1 MSLPIPEDNLSTVRL
16 NNRLMTSWLRQ
27 CFASPK
33 SLAFLGSTAIAAAA
47 ALAVLSGKSLLSA
60 SPVDEDAVIRP
71 VAEQMPLII
80 PKGRHGQATFDA
92 KTVEP
97 PLTRDSVEQQ
107 TFGQQTPDA
116 STESGRNSA
125 TPPRDNRQPLR
136 LPVLSVAAPA
146 PAPAPTPARA
156 PAPESQNQI
165 QSFPPSGLNFVLAA
179 GISSMPYEPANAS
192 TWNQAGHVMR
202 GVPISAVSLGTEPQT
217 PQQPTTQVPG
227 ALISSAQQLPP
238 ATPVPATPMPIQE
251 PPVTRLPGPDPSIE
265 RSNGG
270 SAAHSPST
278 NFNSAGSEDI
288 PTFPPLPSPPSLS
301 SGQQGWLHVPENS
314 TLQTP
319 FDSTNPSPNSVI
331 LQTPDVPPAGSGRI
345 MSQTTVVSGNQSRA
359 YGHSLSAPAPGTSG
373 FRATIEADASRWM
386 NPYSG
391 RTDQMPAGPEQPITP
406 TPSVVLPPDFSA
418 WWDPLVRQ
426 QAGIAPRSL
435 PVDVAGLVQ
444 QALIYSPQVQVLQAD
459 PEVQYR
465 IVRQEEAAFDWRA
478 FLEGKFDDLSDP
490 IGNALTTGDNSTRFD
505 DHRANGAGGVKR
517 RTETGGEVRLAQQLG
532 HQYNNSQFLMPNP
545 QSTTR
550 MELSF
555 RQPLLSQAGTVY
567 NEHQIILARINANS
581 AGDETLKE
589 LQTHLLNVAETY
601 WRLYRSRAEF
611 FQRQKLL
618 VSAQNVLTTLEGR
631 NQVDTIPRQILR
643 ARAAVARAES
653 RMQRAV
659 TDIRNAESQLRLL
672 VNNPE
677 MLNGGPVEFTPIE
690 SPAMMPGTTGL
701 RDSLQTALVNRP
713 DISRAIRQMRA
724 SGVRLGVSKN
734 EMLPKLDFIVSTYV
748 AGLQNDLQLGDA
760 FLDQYRHG
768 RPGYTIGLEFE
779 VPLGNRAAKARMEQR
794 QWELTRAINGFKAT
808 VETSLTEVEI
818 VNREVETAWRDL
830 LGKYQAMVAA
840 QNEVSYLQDRFD
852 VLPLIEDS
860 SILLLEDLLD
870 GFERLADEESAF
882 AQAQATYAVA
892 TIQLREATGT
902 LMRSRFATPEIE
914 PSETEWMT
922 SRVDQAASDAV
933 SRRVKPVSLRSDP
946 SERESSIKPVS
957 VLPTANSEISA
968 PSPRPRTENT
978 SVGGHSFG
986 HSSGR

>member
-1 MSLPIPEDNLSTVRL
+1 MSVPIPEDNLSTMRSIDCS
-16 NNRLMTSWLRQ
+16 MTAWLWQ

-33 SLAFLGSTAIAAAA
+33 SLAFLGTVAIAAAA
-47 ALAVLSGKSLLSA
+47 AIAVVPGKSLLSA
-60 SPVDEDAVIRP
+60 SLADDDYAIGP
-71 VAEQMPLII
+71 VAEQFPLII
-80 PKGRHGQATFDA
+80 PKGRPGQVTFHA
-92 KTVEP
+92 NSEEP
-97 PLTRDSVEQQ
+97 PRTSNSVENL
-107 TFGQQTPDA
+107 TLGWQTPTTATGSIHNSASPRPD
-116 STESGRNSA
+116 STEL
-125 TPPRDNRQPLR
+125 LR
-136 LPVLSVAAPA
+136 LPVLKVAAPKSM
-146 PAPAPTPARA
+146 PGNEKQP
-156 PAPESQNQI
+156 
-165 QSFPPSGLNFVLAA
+165 QSYGPSGLNFVKDA
-179 GISSMPYEPANAS
+179 GISAVPYEPVKAD
-192 TWNQAGHVMR
+192 TWNQAQPVIR
-202 GVPISAVSLGTEPQT
+202 DVPVNVVSLGTEPQI
-217 PQQPTTQVPG
+217 PQQSTTQDPGNSVPFIQPGQPTT
-227 ALISSAQQLPP
+227 
-238 ATPVPATPMPIQE
+238 PVPPPPLPIQE
-251 PPVTRLPGPDPSIE
+251 GPIAPLPEIIPSIKRTDAE
-265 RSNGG
+265 SWTP
-270 SAAHSPST
+270 SPSIT
-278 NFNSAGSEDI
+278 SNPGDSQDV
-288 PTFPPLPSPPSLS
+288 PTSPPLPSPTALS
-301 SGQQGWLHVPENS
+301 SGQQERPIFPENPPSQIPLDS
-314 TLQTP
+314 TQSTPGNINLQT
-319 FDSTNPSPNSVI
+319 T
-331 LQTPDVPPAGSGRI
+331 DVPPAGQGRVI
-345 MSQTTVVSGNQSRA
+345 PPATVAVVNQARP

-386 NPYSG
+386 TPYSG
-391 RTDQMPAGPEQPITP
+391 RADQMPAGAEQPITP
-406 TPSVVLPPDFSA
+406 TPSVVLPTDFSA

-444 QALIYSPQVQVLQAD
+444 QALSYSSQVQVLQAD

-478 FLEGKFDDLSDP
+478 FLEGKYDDLSDP
-490 IGNALTTGDNSTRFD
+490 IGNALTTGDSSTRFED
-505 DHRANGAGGVKR
+505 TRANASGGVKR

-532 HQYNNSQFLMPNP
+532 HQYNNSTFLIPNP

-555 RQPLLSQAGTVY
+555 RQPLLSQAGKVY
-567 NEHQIILARINANS
+567 SEHQIILARINANS
-581 AGDETLKE
+581 SGDETLDE
-589 LQTHLLNVAETY
+589 LQAHLLNVAETY

-618 VSAQNVLTTLEGR
+618 VSAQNVLTILEGR

-643 ARAAVARAES
+643 ARSAVARAES
-653 RMQRAV
+653 KMQRAV

-677 MLNGGPVEFTPIE
+677 MLNSGPVEFTPVE
-690 SPAMMPGTTGL
+690 SPAMMPTTSGL

-748 AGLQNDLQLGDA
+748 AGLQNEQQIGDS
-760 FLDQYRHG
+760 LMDQITEG

-852 VLPLIEDS
+852 VLPIIEDS

-902 LMRSRFATPEIE
+902 LMRSRFAAPEIE

-922 SRVDQAASDAV
+922 SRMDQATRDVV
-933 SRRVKPVSLRSDP
+933 SRRVQPATLRSDP
-946 SERESSIKPVS
+946 SEPPRSIQPIS
-957 VLPTANSEISA
+957 ILPTANSEISA
-968 PSPRPRTENT
+968 PSPRLRTENS

-986 HSSGR
+986 YSSGR

>member
-1 MSLPIPEDNLSTVRL
+1 MSLPIPEDDLFTARPIDRSMR
-16 NNRLMTSWLRQ
+16 SWLQQ
-27 CFASPK
+27 CIASPI
-33 SLAFLGSTAIAAAA
+33 SRALLGTTAIAATAA
-47 ALAVLSGKSLLSA
+47 VAVLSGKTHLSA
-60 SPVDEDAVIRP
+60 SPAEEIAEIRP
-71 VAEQMPLII
+71 AAEQMPLIV
-80 PKGRHGQATFDA
+80 PRGRPAP
-92 KTVEP
+92 EP
-97 PLTRDSVEQQ
+97 LANQRSQPSGNRQ
-107 TFGQQTPDA
+107 FAGYQTPDTSTA
-116 STESGRNSA
+116 STPGSA
-125 TPPRDNRQPLR
+125 RPVRDNREPLR
-136 LPVLSVAAPA
+136 LPVLNVAAPA
-146 PAPAPTPARA
+146 STYA
-156 PAPESQNQI
+156 NQQQP
-165 QSFPPSGLNFVLAA
+165 QSHSPGSLNFVQAA
-179 GISSMPYEPANAS
+179 GISSRPYESANETS
-192 TWNQAGHVMR
+192 WNQADAVNR
-202 GVPISAVSLGTEPQT
+202 GVVVSAVSLGSEPQV
-217 PQQPTTQVPG
+217 PQQPPALVPVVPVP
-227 ALISSAQQLPP
+227 SVPQRQP
-238 ATPVPATPMPIQE
+238 ATPVPPAPQPIQE
-251 PPVTRLPGPDPSIE
+251 RLITPPPEIIPSIE
-265 RSNGG
+265 RSNAESFVPGP
-270 SAAHSPST
+270 AINSPS
-278 NFNSAGSEDI
+278 AGTQDI
-288 PTFPPLPSPPSLS
+288 PTLPSLS
-301 SGQQGWLHVPENS
+301 SDPQERAQNPEP
-314 TLQTP
+314 LLPQTP
-319 FDSTNPSPNSVI
+319 PYLNHPVPGTGELSTPEVPTTAQGNVNP
-331 LQTPDVPPAGSGRI
+331 QATA
-345 MSQTTVVSGNQSRA
+345 VSGNAPRA

-373 FRATIEADASRWM
+373 FRATIEADASGWI

-391 RTDQMPAGPEQPITP
+391 RADQMPSGAEQAITP
-406 TPSVVLPPDFSA
+406 TPSVVLPPDFTA

-426 QAGIAPRSL
+426 QAGIAPRSI

-444 QALIYSPQVQVLQAD
+444 QALVFSPQVQVLQAD

-465 IVRQEEAAFDWRA
+465 IVCQEEAVFDWRA
-478 FLEGKFDDLSDP
+478 FLEGKYDDLSDP
-490 IGNALTTGDNSTRFD
+490 IGNALTTGDNATRFED
-505 DHRANGAGGVKR
+505 IRANGSGGVKR
-517 RTETGGEVRLAQQLG
+517 RTETGGEVRLSQQIG
-532 HQYNNSQFLMPNP
+532 HQYNNSRFLLPDP

-555 RQPLLSQAGTVY
+555 RQPLLSQAGKVY
-567 NEHQIILARINANS
+567 NEHQIVLARINANS
-581 AGDETLKE
+581 TGDKTLDE

-618 VSAQNVLTTLEGR
+618 VSAQNVMTTLEGR

-677 MLNGGPVEFTPIE
+677 MLNGGPVEFTPVE
-690 SPAMMPGTTGL
+690 SPAMMPITTGL

-748 AGLQNDLQLGDA
+748 AGLQNEQQIGDSL
-760 FLDQYRHG
+760 LDQYTLG

-852 VLPLIEDS
+852 VLPLVEDS

-870 GFERLADEESAF
+870 GFERLADEETAF
-882 AQAQATYAVA
+882 SQAQATYAVA

-902 LMRSRFATPEIE
+902 LMRSRFAAPEIE

-922 SRVDQAASDAV
+922 SRVDQAANEVA
-933 SRRVKPVSLRSDP
+933 SRRVKPATLQSDP
-946 SERESSIKPVS
+946 SDPMTSIQPVS
-957 VLPTANSEISA
+957 ASSTTNSEISA
-968 PSPRPRTENT
+968 PAPRPRTENT
-978 SVGGHSFG
+978 RVSGHSFG
-986 HSSGR
+986 RSSER